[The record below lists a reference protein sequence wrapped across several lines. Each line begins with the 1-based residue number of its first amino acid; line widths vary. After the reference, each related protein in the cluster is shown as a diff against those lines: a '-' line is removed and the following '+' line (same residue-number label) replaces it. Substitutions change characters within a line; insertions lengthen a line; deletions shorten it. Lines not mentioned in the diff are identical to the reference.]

1 MKFGVKLARLDN
13 RVRRRIDVC
22 TISTSF
28 EYRDVA
34 GYLHVPVFF
43 FFVFFFIDI
52 YSGSDYIRKHWGICL
67 FAQYTEDL
75 RACKAVDLTAGEG
88 KPKEQHKGCVHG
100 RVYAVCHKSL
110 ELKRKHMHVWTVLLQ
125 GQFISV
131 CVCVCFSPR

>member
-43 FFVFFFIDI
+43 CFFFIDI
-52 YSGSDYIRKHWGICL
+52 L
-67 FAQYTEDL
+67 FWLRLYQKTLGDL
-75 RACKAVDLTAGEG
+75 F
-88 KPKEQHKGCVHG
+88 
-100 RVYAVCHKSL
+100 VCTIYRRFKSL
-110 ELKRKHMHVWTVLLQ
+110 
-125 GQFISV
+125 
-131 CVCVCFSPR
+131 